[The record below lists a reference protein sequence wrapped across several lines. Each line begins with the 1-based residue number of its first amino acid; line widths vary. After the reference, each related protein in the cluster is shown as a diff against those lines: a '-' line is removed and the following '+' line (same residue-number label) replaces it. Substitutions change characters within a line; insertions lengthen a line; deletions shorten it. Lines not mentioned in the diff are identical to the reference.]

1 MNELFSDNAA
11 ALPDGWRSKPYV
23 APALDPQAFEQHVAA
38 VALPKNGHLARFIER
53 HAPGVP
59 VASADSDGYC
69 WRSREIRLSPV
80 TARGTAMRSL
90 LIAAHECAHA
100 QQHLEMPWLPWW
112 SFKLPIVRLII
123 EEDAWRRA
131 LMMLS

>member
-1 MNELFSDNAA
+1 MISAPALSPEVFEQHVQAA
-11 ALPDGWRSKPYV
+11 ALPR
-23 APALDPQAFEQHVAA
+23 
-38 VALPKNGHLARFIER
+38 NGHLSRFIER

-59 VASADSDGYC
+59 VVSAETDGYC

-80 TARGTAMRSL
+80 TARGQAMRSL

-100 QQHLEMPWLPWW
+100 QQRAEMPWLPWW
-112 SFKLPIVRLII
+112 MFKLPIVRLVI

-131 LMMLS
+131 LAMLS